1 VREAGDFHENDAFI
15 DDKKNGFRLN
25 RRAGLPITSAELTLR
40 NHA

>member
-1 VREAGDFHENDAFI
+1 MNSSTT
-15 DDKKNGFRLN
+15 KKNGFRLN